1 MKCTSSPYYYLP
13 WNMKGYSTLW
23 LSKVKKCLAIELAID
38 RIMEQWL
45 NGVGHFLDRLQEP
58 VNTITRV
65 VGDNSIIS
73 DDLSDMYSFDIRI
86 TNPRGNVHWLVRIFG
101 SKIVEKI

>member
-1 MKCTSSPYYYLP
+1 
-13 WNMKGYSTLW
+13 
-23 LSKVKKCLAIELAID
+23 
-38 RIMEQWL
+38 MEQWL

-73 DDLSDMYSFDIRI
+73 DDLSDMYLAIWKNEI
-86 TNPRGNVHWLVRIFG
+86 CLKNAKVG
-101 SKIVEKI
+101 SKFYQIGFKKTTKIDNVLKFYQIGTK